1 MKEDHANMPGMDH
14 SNMPGMADQAKKPEQ
29 GKPSATPPKAPE
41 AAKPAT
47 PASPDKGTSG
57 KA

>member
-14 SNMPGMADQAKKPEQ
+14 SNMPGMVDQAKIPEQ
-29 GKPSATPPKAPE
+29 GKPSATPQKAPE
-41 AAKPAT
+41 AAKPAA
-47 PASPDKGTSG
+47 PASPDKGSSR